1 LMVAIEVVATFV
13 QRPFYF
19 FGGSAVGGLRSSR
32 CQIQHSRQFLNKLNR
47 VVFVTN
53 MPSESA
59 LKTVQKLCL
68 SKRLRL
74 RGYFLDFDRLNH
86 KRVTR
91 SMFDR
96 AMGSTRLPLTTAQV
110 DELKDQYSNGDNSV
124 DYDSFC
130 REVDTVF
137 FVEGL
142 EQSPTKQVRLTLQG
156 EELHPYGTNATPD
169 EMEAAKQVVNS
180 VAREVR
186 LRGVILKNFFRDFD
200 PNNTGYV
207 SKSRFSRGLQTALP
221 RSVTYEDSEALA
233 KVYQDSTGS
242 VNYRALHDDT
252 NDLSQAESLPAS
264 SGGGGG
270 NEVGR
275 KSKLLDAS
283 FRANSGMAQDAQQAM
298 NKLVRLASE
307 RRIRISIFF
316 EDWDKM
322 RTGCVSARVFRA
334 TLCTALSNML
344 DTREVDIIAEH
355 YSVAGT
361 DKVRYKSMLDYINLA
376 FNPSGL
382 EKEPL
387 KGCES
392 IPWSIAHRPR
402 IVLPVLS
409 NAKENV
415 LQSCL
420 NDIRSQVMQARSSL
434 IDIFRDFDRGNKGV
448 VSETQFQRCLAIRKI
463 MPQDNR
469 LRELLMEKYGVTT
482 GGGNGVRMIQYRP
495 FLDRVARANTEVP
508 SSPTDGD
515 TTTTTSEA
523 TSNGKTPADLAATWH
538 ATGVTSDQVMFLL
551 RQFVAQRRVRVPTFF
566 RDADPLNKGLINVTR
581 FRRCMKEL
589 VRGSDLT
596 PAHLQL
602 LEERYCSGGAGDL
615 SDPSTWVA
623 GQPQINWRSLTAD
636 VEAATHVANLEQD
649 PTADV
654 MAMTQSILNQGK
666 VANSTLNGE
675 EDEQLTQALKDLTQV
690 VKRNNSLTRPL
701 FAKFDRV
708 GRGQIPWTQFRRGI
722 TMLVG
727 GTHFNYITDL
737 IAKSEFA
744 IRQTGEYGNNYLVDY
759 KAICNVIDPME
770 QRRIQASPAVDRK
783 GKLNRN
789 ASTAADPTALIV
801 RIREVVKGRG
811 INLKLFFEDYDKLR
825 RGLVS
830 EDRFFR
836 SMDTC
841 LSTNF
846 RLSSAEKI
854 CLANYYRRPGSDQT
868 MVDYMVR

>member
-1 LMVAIEVVATFV
+1 M
-13 QRPFYF
+13 
-19 FGGSAVGGLRSSR
+19 
-32 CQIQHSRQFLNKLNR
+32 
-47 VVFVTN
+47 
-53 MPSESA
+53 SA
-59 LKTVQKLCL
+59 LREVQKLCL
-68 SKRLRL
+68 NKRLRL

-86 KRVTR
+86 KRITG

-96 AMGSTRLPLTTAQV
+96 AIGASRLPLSVAQV
-110 DELKDQYSNGDNSV
+110 TELKNQYCDDGNSNSI

-142 EQSPTKQVRLTLQG
+142 EQSPTKKVHLTLQG
-156 EELHPYGTNATPD
+156 EDLHPYGVNAT
-169 EMEAAKQVVNS
+169 EQQRNIARAVVVSVGRQVH
-180 VAREVR
+180 

-207 SKSRFSRGLQTALP
+207 SKSRFCRGLQTALP
-221 RSVTYEDSEALA
+221 RSVTYEDADAL
-233 KVYQDSTGS
+233 VQIYQDHQGN

-252 NDLSQAESLPAS
+252 NDMAKAESLPS
-264 SGGGGG
+264 TNGGDS
-270 NEVGR
+270 NEAGR
-275 KSKLLDAS
+275 KAGLLDQS
-283 FRANSGMAQDAQQAM
+283 FRANQGMAQDAQEAM

-322 RTGCVSARVFRA
+322 RTGCVASRVFRA

-344 DTREVDIIAEH
+344 DTREVDIIAQH
-355 YSVAGT
+355 YKIPGT
-361 DKVRYKSMLDYINLA
+361 DDVKYKSMLDYINLA

-382 EKEPL
+382 EKAPL

-392 IPWSIAHRPR
+392 VPWSIAHRPR
-402 IVLPVLS
+402 IVLPTLS
-409 NAKENV
+409 ADSEANV
-415 LQSCL
+415 QSCL
-420 NDIRSQVMQARSSL
+420 DDIRSQVMQARSSL

-463 MPQDNR
+463 MPQDSR
-469 LRELLMEKYGVTT
+469 MRELLMQKYGCTT
-482 GGGNGVRMIQYRP
+482 GGGNGVRVIQYRP
-495 FLDRVARANTEVP
+495 FLDRVVNEKKE
-508 SSPTDGD
+508 SK
-515 TTTTTSEA
+515 TSESKSDA
-523 TSNGKTPADLAATWH
+523 NSENSGASTKTSDSQTPADLAATWH
-538 ATGVTSDQVMFLL
+538 ASGVTGDQVMYLL

-566 RDADPLNKGLINVTR
+566 RDADPLNKGVINVTR

-596 PAHLQL
+596 NAHLQL
-602 LEERYCSGGAGDL
+602 LEERYCVGGAGDL
-615 SDPSTWVA
+615 SNPKTWVA
-623 GQPQINWRSLTAD
+623 GQPQIDWRTLTSD

-654 MAMTQSILNQGK
+654 MAMTQSVLNQGK
-666 VANSTLNGE
+666 LSNNTLNNE
-675 EDEQLTQALKDLTQV
+675 EAAALTQALKDLAQV

-701 FAKFDRV
+701 FAKFDKV

-737 IAKSEFA
+737 IAKSKYA
-744 IRQTGEYGNNYLVDY
+744 IRQTGEFGENYLVDY
-759 KAICNVIDPME
+759 KKICNVIDPVE

-783 GKLNRN
+783 GKLHRN
-789 ASTAADPTALIV
+789 DNADVNVGAMIV
-801 RIREVVKGRG
+801 RIREAVKGRG

-825 RGLVS
+825 RGLVN

-846 RLSSAEKI
+846 RLSTAEKRA
-854 CLANYYRRPGSDQT
+854 LAGNYRRPGVDAD
-868 MVDYMVR
+868 MVDYMVSEVVWFID